1 MKRCMSVLIVS
12 LLLALCLLPAF
23 ALADT
28 VDLST
33 LSNEELLALWEAAGE
48 RLKAVGAYPYIA
60 LGKGD
65 EGTDVT
71 HLQQRLTDLYFYS
84 GDLTGKFDSNTQ
96 KAVKAFEKANQL
108 ESDGAMSIDEQQLLY
123 SDAAQAKT
131 TPTPSPSPTPVPTPI
146 PDNAVLS
153 ITKIKLYD
161 YYQQR
166 VFSVDVQ
173 NNASSVTIKKYDIV
187 YRCFNAYDELISK
200 GLLNQE
206 GILTSTSDDNLD
218 IKPGKKYSMKSRF
231 WYLFAYES
239 TSRIEVAIKRYLT
252 TDGETIT
259 IPPEDYQWVEGNL

>member
-1 MKRCMSVLIVS
+1 MKRFVSVLIVS
-12 LLLALCLLPAF
+12 LFLALCLLPAF

-71 HLQQRLTDLYFYS
+71 HLQQRLTELYFYS

-131 TPTPSPSPTPVPTPI
+131 TPTPSPSPTPAPTPV
-146 PDNAVLS
+146 PDGKAFYITGGRLYEVYNYMRFQIKAVNKSKYTIDAFDIQLRAYNNFGEQLGYYDS
-153 ITKIKLYD
+153 WIK
-161 YYQQR
+161 
-166 VFSVDVQ
+166 
-173 NNASSVTIKKYDIV
+173 NNQGYTENDTNV
-187 YRCFNAYDELISK
+187 
-200 GLLNQE
+200 
-206 GILTSTSDDNLD
+206 
-218 IKPGKKYSMKSRF
+218 KPGKIYKSGSYY
-231 WYLFAYES
+231 WDLFGFDTA
-239 TSRIEVAIKRYLT
+239 TRIEIAINRYHTKDGT
-252 TDGETIT
+252 TVNIGDS
-259 IPPEDYQWVEGNL
+259 DMVWVSIEKD